1 MAPSPRTQRV
11 MRNTVFV
18 LAVIGVAVV
27 LRRVVALMPTLL
39 HGYAAPKA
47 ASGAAAQF
55 GALDDIFARHPS
67 LTLIHI
73 IPGLVFMIL
82 GPLQFSETFRARHL
96 KWHRISGRVFLA
108 VSAIIGVSAL
118 VMSFGMQAIGGV
130 NQAAATTLFAVLFL
144 FCLAK
149 AFRHVLHGEI
159 ALHREWVIRGFAI
172 GLAVATIRPIVG
184 IFFATSRLTG
194 LTPHDFFGAA
204 FWIGFVAQSIVAEV
218 WIRWTGREREIGRI
232 GEVWSGVR
240 GA

>member
-1 MAPSPRTQRV
+1 MAPSPRMQRAL
-11 MRNTVFV
+11 RNTVIL
-18 LAVIGVAVV
+18 LAVIGIAVV
-27 LRRVVALMPTLL
+27 VRRVVVLMPTLL

-47 ASGAAAQF
+47 STGAAAQF
-55 GALDDIFARHPS
+55 GALDDVFARHPS

-96 KWHRISGRVFLA
+96 KWHKISGRVFL
-108 VSAIIGVSAL
+108 VTSGIIGVSAL

-130 NQAAATTLFAVLFL
+130 NQAAATTLFSLLFL

-149 AFRHVLHGEI
+149 AFRHVLRGEI
-159 ALHREWVIRGFAI
+159 ALHREWMIRGFAI

-194 LTPHDFFGAA
+194 LTPHKFFGAA
-204 FWIGFVAQSIVAEV
+204 FWIGFVVQSIVAEV
-218 WIRWTGREREIGRI
+218 WIRWTGGEREAGRVR
-232 GEVWSGVR
+232 EVWGGAR